1 MSEMNVF
8 RNIKLKDVWSLFTRR
23 WIIIVLAGAIAAGG
37 LFAYD
42 RASYKPSYSSTAT
55 LYIKQLNEGTTS
67 AGDAYNEFSLA
78 LRLVKDCT
86 YLLKSRTVLQT
97 VIDELGL
104 KMSYSALYSR
114 VSTSNPSST
123 RILEVT
129 VTGDDPAMTKAIVDK
144 ICDIGPAKIQEAM
157 GISQVNLYE
166 YGTDPVLSRD
176 SYNLLIYGVIGAAAS
191 LLVFGIFLLAFILDD
206 RIRSDEDV
214 ERYLGLS
221 ILVEIPDLNNISKD
235 RYGYYR
241 GYGESRRRPP
251 RSHNAP
257 KKEG

>member
-1 MSEMNVF
+1 
-8 RNIKLKDVWSLFTRR
+8 
-23 WIIIVLAGAIAAGG
+23 
-37 LFAYD
+37 
-42 RASYKPSYSSTAT
+42 
-55 LYIKQLNEGTTS
+55 
-67 AGDAYNEFSLA
+67 
-78 LRLVKDCT
+78 
-86 YLLKSRTVLQT
+86 
-97 VIDELGL
+97 
-104 KMSYSALYSR
+104 MSYSALYSR

-221 ILVEIPDLNNISKD
+221 ILAEIPDLNDSSKD

-241 GYGESRRRPP
+241 GYGQGGKTRTKR
-251 RSHNAP
+251 HKAP
-257 KKEG
+257 KKED